1 MKQKISVTLDD
12 EVLQKLRE
20 MAQREDS
27 SVSRTINRRIKN
39 RLQTLERREL
49 ERTLLS

>member
-27 SVSRTINRRIKN
+27 SVSRTINRMIKN

-49 ERTLLS
+49 ERKLLS

>member
-20 MAQREDS
+20 LARREDS
-27 SVSRTINRRIKN
+27 SVSRTINRMIKN
-39 RLQTLERREL
+39 RFQTLERREL
-49 ERTLLS
+49 ERKRLS